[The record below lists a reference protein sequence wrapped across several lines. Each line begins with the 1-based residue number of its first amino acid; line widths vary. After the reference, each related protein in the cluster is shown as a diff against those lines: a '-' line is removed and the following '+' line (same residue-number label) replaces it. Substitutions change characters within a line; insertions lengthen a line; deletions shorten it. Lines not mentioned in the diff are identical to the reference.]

1 MQHHDL
7 SDVRGHTN
15 DDAIKAFNLS
25 HEEPRMSR
33 SDWAQKARKFAINAI
48 FRNKSPPL
56 DSVSLNL
63 HVSVEVI

>member
-25 HEEPRMSR
+25 HEEPLRLGSKGT
-33 SDWAQKARKFAINAI
+33 QIHN
-48 FRNKSPPL
+48 
-56 DSVSLNL
+56 
-63 HVSVEVI
+63 